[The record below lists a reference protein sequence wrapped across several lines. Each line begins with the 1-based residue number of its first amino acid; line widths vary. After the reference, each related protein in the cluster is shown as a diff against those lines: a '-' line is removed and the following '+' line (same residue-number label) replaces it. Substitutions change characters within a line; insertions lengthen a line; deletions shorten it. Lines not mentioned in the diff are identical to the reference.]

1 MVVRIILV
9 NGSPRK
15 DGNTAR
21 LLQVAAEGAKEIGD
35 IKIIHLIDYKIFPCV
50 GCVSDEEKLCRY
62 PCVIE
67 DDMKEIYEQI
77 IYSDGMIF
85 ASPIYWYSPSGIMKN
100 FIDRL
105 TALENMVIHEG
116 RSRLEGKVCGV
127 IAVGNDSGSIQLIS
141 TLLTTFVTMGFVI
154 PPWSV
159 AYYHAM
165 GNVLDDEETC
175 RDAYNV
181 GRSVSLMAKTL
192 KEVGDVRWYSNVRI
206 KELISKT
213 SIPPDVDYQQ
223 RADKLRQIWR

>member
-1 MVVRIILV
+1 MLILT
-9 NGSPRK
+9 RK
-15 DGNTAR
+15 SD
-21 LLQVAAEGAKEIGD
+21 ESIMIGHNIE
-35 IKIIHLIDYKIFPCV
+35 IKILKVQGNQVHIGITAPRNISVY
-50 GCVSDEEKLCRY
+50 RQ
-62 PCVIE
+62 
-67 DDMKEIYEQI
+67 EIYEQI

-105 TALENMVIHEG
+105 TALENMIIHEG

-192 KEVGDVRWYSNVRI
+192 KEVGNVRWYSNVRI
-206 KELISKT
+206 KPLISKT